1 MGKLI
6 HFPSGQELKNQ
17 EDHFKTI
24 VDSLIGDSVDTAQH
38 LLDVMDEEL
47 ADMDISWLEGFNIRD
62 EQYSESR
69 DAFVIVNMIYAMLL
83 RYSDIP
89 HELHKDMDLLYV
101 NIKRFAQ
108 KQSEQSEEENEII
121 FEPDFDIEGDDDDI
135 T

>member
-6 HFPSGQELKNQ
+6 HFPSGQELKN
-17 EDHFKTI
+17 EEEHFKSI

-83 RYSDIP
+83 RYSDIH

-108 KQSEQSEEENEII
+108 KKSEQSEEENEII
-121 FEPDFDIEGDDDDI
+121 FEPDFNLDGDDDDI

>member
-6 HFPSGQELKNQ
+6 HFPSGQELKN
-17 EDHFKTI
+17 EEEHFKSI

-108 KQSEQSEEENEII
+108 KKSEQSKEENEII
-121 FEPDFDIEGDDDDI
+121 FEPDFNLDGDDDDI

>member
-6 HFPSGQELKNQ
+6 HFPSGQELKNE

-24 VDSLIGDSVDTAQH
+24 VDSLIGDSIDTAQH

-62 EQYSESR
+62 EQYPESR

-83 RYSDIP
+83 RYSDIH
-89 HELHKDMDLLYV
+89 HEVDMH
-101 NIKRFAQ
+101 A
-108 KQSEQSEEENEII
+108 
-121 FEPDFDIEGDDDDI
+121 
-135 T
+135 

>member
-6 HFPSGQELKNQ
+6 HFPSGQELKN
-17 EDHFKTI
+17 EEEHFKSI
-24 VDSLIGDSVDTAQH
+24 VDSLIGDSIDTAQH

-62 EQYSESR
+62 EQYPESR

-108 KQSEQSEEENEII
+108 KKSEQSEEENEII
-121 FEPDFDIEGDDDDI
+121 FEPDFNLDGDDDDI

>member
-6 HFPSGQELKNQ
+6 HFPSGQELKN
-17 EDHFKTI
+17 EEEHFKSI

-62 EQYSESR
+62 EQYPESR

-108 KQSEQSEEENEII
+108 KKSEQSKEENEII
-121 FEPDFDIEGDDDDI
+121 FEPDFNLDGDDDDI

>member
-6 HFPSGQELKNQ
+6 HFPSGQELKN
-17 EDHFKTI
+17 EEEHFKSI

-108 KQSEQSEEENEII
+108 KKSEQSEEENEII
-121 FEPDFDIEGDDDDI
+121 FEPDFNLDGDDDDI

>member
-62 EQYSESR
+62 EQYPESR

-89 HELHKDMDLLYV
+89 HELHKDMDLLYL

-108 KQSEQSEEENEII
+108 KKSEQSEEENEII
-121 FEPDFDIEGDDDDI
+121 FEPDFNLDGDDDDI